1 MGEVY
6 TVKEL
11 VILIKKDGWYFASQ
25 EGSHCHYKHAEK
37 KGKVTIP
44 RHNKDLKRGTVN
56 NILKQAGLK

>member
-6 TVKEL
+6 SVKEL
-11 VILIKKDGWYFASQ
+11 VTLIKNDGWYFVSQ

-37 KGKVTIP
+37 KGKITIP
-44 RHNKDLKRGTVN
+44 RHNKDLKKGTVN